1 MCNKVFYQY
10 SCGHSTVTVYECNRH
25 SADDADQTCKHNSW
39 HMTPLE
45 EICYVCDM
53 PGTPSPRSPS
63 SRMPSSSSSSSSSFL
78 RVSPPR
84 PSSSSS
90 SPSSS
95 PPPSL
100 SRLRLGSET
109 SSETVLV
116 RRPKQ
121 PLDADADAD
130 FPPPASIF
138 SSERLTRSEELG
150 VAYEDFRTVV
160 RGEELVDVVPLRT
173 RKLVNA
179 RADPPPGQIAR
190 HFDMLSRA
198 PQLVLGNT

>member
-25 SADDADQTCKHNSW
+25 SADDADRTCKHNSW

-53 PGTPSPRSPS
+53 PGPPSPRSPS
-63 SRMPSSSSSSSSSFL
+63 SRMSFSSSSSSSSSFL

-84 PSSSSS
+84 PSSSS
-90 SPSSS
+90 PSSS
-95 PPPSL
+95 PPSL

-130 FPPPASIF
+130 ADFPPPTSIF
-138 SSERLTRSEELG
+138 STERLTRSEE
-150 VAYEDFRTVV
+150 VCAAYEDFRTVV

-190 HFDMLSRA
+190 LFDMLSRA
-198 PQLVLGNT
+198 PQLVPGNT